1 MNCDHELL
9 IFDGDLSATQVAPRW
24 TSFMASKSM
33 NENFSAID
41 AQLFS
46 AADVRAG
53 VKLTVKVATWRA
65 VIGRQQPGK
74 KC

>member
-1 MNCDHELL
+1 MNDDHELL
-9 IFDGDLSATQVAPRW
+9 IFDGDLNATKVAPRW

-33 NENFSAID
+33 NENFSATY

-46 AADVRAG
+46 VADVRAG

-65 VIGRQQPGK
+65 SIGRQQLVK
-74 KC
+74 KS

>member
-1 MNCDHELL
+1 
-9 IFDGDLSATQVAPRW
+9 
-24 TSFMASKSM
+24 MASKSM
-33 NENFSAID
+33 NENFSATD

-65 VIGRQQPGK
+65 AIGRQQPGK
-74 KC
+74 KS